1 MNIGEDLKDQLS
13 DFELNMKKANYYV
26 FETVTTKYFN
36 KNGKQVSYTRT
47 ARVDKNESL
56 HSIID
61 QYDSSLP
68 KNFLLHHFSVVNDK
82 IYWKEFLETKGN
94 HTLWLNYSQNIA
106 FTEKKQVQS
115 AHFSGRED
123 ILHNTVIQSPGG
135 ENLYLYNLSDDTN
148 HDNILTFYII

>member
-56 HSIID
+56 HSIIN
-61 QYDSSLP
+61 QLQQLA
-68 KNFLLHHFSVVNDK
+68 KNYLLHRFSVVNDR
-82 IYWKEFLETKGN
+82 IYKKEFLETTEN
-94 HTLWLNYSQNIA
+94 PTLWLDYSQNIA

-115 AHFSGRED
+115 AHFSGRQH

>member
-13 DFELNMKKANYYV
+13 DFELNVKKVNYYV

-47 ARVDKNESL
+47 ARVGKNESL

-61 QYDSSLP
+61 QLQQLA
-68 KNFLLHHFSVVNDK
+68 KNYLLHRFSVVNDK
-82 IYWKEFLETKGN
+82 IYWKEFLEATGN
-94 HTLWLNYSQNIA
+94 HTLWLDYSQNIA

-115 AHFSGRED
+115 AHFSGRQHT
-123 ILHNTVIQSPGG
+123 LHNTVIQSPGG
-135 ENLYLYNLSDDTN
+135 EICIS
-148 HDNILTFYII
+148 IIYQMIPIMTAF